1 MAMDT
6 TVMVYGFS
14 NQKGTGNEP
23 PMTWS
28 WENDDGGYML
38 STLTDPFLMYP
49 LIAIKKGIG
58 PALHWARWHKMMGIM
73 IKLKDD
79 ISGIIYPDGRISK
92 TLTDS
97 DRERQNHAYDLC
109 RKILIEAGAK
119 KSSIF
124 MTPLRGTHPSG
135 TVRIGELLDND
146 LQSNVK
152 GLYVCDAGVFP
163 ESLDRPT
170 VLTIIGLG
178 KRLAARL
185 IKKT

>member
-1 MAMDT
+1 
-6 TVMVYGFS
+6 
-14 NQKGTGNEP
+14 
-23 PMTWS
+23 MTWS